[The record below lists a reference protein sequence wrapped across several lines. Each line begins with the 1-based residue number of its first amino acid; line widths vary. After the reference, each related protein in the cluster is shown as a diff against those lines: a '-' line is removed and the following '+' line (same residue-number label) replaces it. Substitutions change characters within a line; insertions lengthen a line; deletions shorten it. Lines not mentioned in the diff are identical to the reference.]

1 MIEYLIDLR
10 NHLDPKIKIQFKLDF
25 VNRIQILKIMIK
37 IEFLKLIPNNINKA
51 KHWNWEHSIK
61 MDKMEKI

>member
-37 IEFLKLIPNNINKA
+37 IEFSKLTPNNINKA
-51 KHWNWEHSIK
+51 KLWNWEHSIK
-61 MDKMEKI
+61 MDKMVKI

>member
-10 NHLDPKIKIQFKLDF
+10 YHLDPKIKIQFKLDF

-37 IEFLKLIPNNINKA
+37 IEFSKLIANNINKA
-51 KHWNWEHSIK
+51 KL
-61 MDKMEKI
+61 

>member
-1 MIEYLIDLR
+1 MIEYLIDQR

-25 VNRIQILKIMIK
+25 VNRIQILKIMIR
-37 IEFLKLIPNNINKA
+37 IEFSKLIPNNINKA
-51 KHWNWEHSIK
+51 KLWNWEHSIK